1 MLVAMNRIAEY
12 VHGRAFDE
20 FVSDYK
26 TVDAVIRNF
35 EVIGEASNKLSA
47 EFRER
52 YPDMPWAEMYLLRNK
67 ISHEYFGI
75 DYEIIWDLITNH
87 LPVNRKRIEEILSSL
102 D

>member
-12 VHGRAFDE
+12 VQGLSLDA
-20 FVSDYK
+20 FVSDHR

-35 EVIGEASNKLSA
+35 EIIGEASNKISA
-47 EFRER
+47 EFKDQ
-52 YPDMPWAEMYLLRNK
+52 YPSIPWAEMYLLSNK

-87 LPVNRKRIEEILSSL
+87 LPANIKQIEVILSSL